1 MKPIL
6 EELKRKMGDT
16 VNIIK
21 ADVDKNPNAAM
32 AYNIQGVP
40 TLAISN
46 MEDEKEIF
54 VHRSDERILK
64 YIDIP
69 KAETIEDARNFI
81 EKINKGIDENEWSI
95 GKLLLKMTAN

>member
-1 MKPIL
+1 MNTINFTPFTKL
-6 EELKRKMGDT
+6 ATKRL
-16 VNIIK
+16 
-21 ADVDKNPNAAM
+21 
-32 AYNIQGVP
+32 
-40 TLAISN
+40 TLRQLN

-81 EKINKGIDENEWSI
+81 EKINKGIDENEWVYWEITFKNDSQLI
-95 GKLLLKMTAN
+95 DTICL

>member
-1 MKPIL
+1 MNTINFTPFTKL
-6 EELKRKMGDT
+6 ATKRL
-16 VNIIK
+16 
-21 ADVDKNPNAAM
+21 
-32 AYNIQGVP
+32 
-40 TLAISN
+40 TLRQLN

-81 EKINKGIDENEWSI
+81 EKINKGIDENEWVYWEITFKNDSQLI
-95 GKLLLKMTAN
+95 GTICL

>member
-1 MKPIL
+1 MNTINFTPFPKL
-6 EELKRKMGDT
+6 ATKRL
-16 VNIIK
+16 
-21 ADVDKNPNAAM
+21 
-32 AYNIQGVP
+32 
-40 TLAISN
+40 TLRQLN

-81 EKINKGIDENEWSI
+81 EKINKGIDENGWVYWEITFKNDSQLI
-95 GKLLLKMTAN
+95 GTICL

>member
-1 MKPIL
+1 MNTINFTPFPKL
-6 EELKRKMGDT
+6 ATKRL
-16 VNIIK
+16 
-21 ADVDKNPNAAM
+21 
-32 AYNIQGVP
+32 
-40 TLAISN
+40 TLRQLN

-81 EKINKGIDENEWSI
+81 EKINKGIDENEWVYWEIIFKNDSQLI
-95 GKLLLKMTAN
+95 GTICL

>member
-1 MKPIL
+1 MNTINFTPF
-6 EELKRKMGDT
+6 LKLATKHL
-16 VNIIK
+16 
-21 ADVDKNPNAAM
+21 
-32 AYNIQGVP
+32 
-40 TLAISN
+40 TLRQLN

-81 EKINKGIDENEWSI
+81 EKINKGIDENEWVYWEITFKNDSQLI
-95 GKLLLKMTAN
+95 GTICL

>member
-1 MKPIL
+1 MNTINFTPFPKL
-6 EELKRKMGDT
+6 ATKHL
-16 VNIIK
+16 
-21 ADVDKNPNAAM
+21 
-32 AYNIQGVP
+32 
-40 TLAISN
+40 TLRQLN

-81 EKINKGIDENEWSI
+81 EKINKGIDENEWVYWEITFKNDSQLI
-95 GKLLLKMTAN
+95 GTICL

>member
-1 MKPIL
+1 M
-6 EELKRKMGDT
+6 
-16 VNIIK
+16 
-21 ADVDKNPNAAM
+21 
-32 AYNIQGVP
+32 
-40 TLAISN
+40 TLRQLN

-81 EKINKGIDENEWSI
+81 EKINKGIDENEWVYWEITFKNDSQLI
-95 GKLLLKMTAN
+95 GTICL

>member
-1 MKPIL
+1 L
-6 EELKRKMGDT
+6 
-16 VNIIK
+16 
-21 ADVDKNPNAAM
+21 
-32 AYNIQGVP
+32 
-40 TLAISN
+40 TLRQLN

-81 EKINKGIDENEWSI
+81 EKINKGIDENEWVYWEITFKNDSQLI
-95 GKLLLKMTAN
+95 GTICL

>member
-1 MKPIL
+1 MNTINFTPFPKL
-6 EELKRKMGDT
+6 ATKRL
-16 VNIIK
+16 
-21 ADVDKNPNAAM
+21 
-32 AYNIQGVP
+32 
-40 TLAISN
+40 TLRQLN

-81 EKINKGIDENEWSI
+81 EKINKGIDENEWVYWEITFKNDSQLI
-95 GKLLLKMTAN
+95 GTICL